1 MSCGVVNLLKS
12 PGMTSS
18 DAVLELRRLFGQKR
32 VGHTGTLDPGAAGV
46 LPICIG
52 KATRLFD
59 YLVDKDKEYV
69 AEITFGAAADT
80 QDSYGR
86 AVEQAQ
92 TDVTAEAL
100 RAALPA
106 FLGEQEQ
113 IAPMYSALSSGGKKL
128 YQLARAGAEVV
139 EKRRTIHIETLE
151 FLKQT
156 GPQSFLL
163 RVECG
168 RGTYVRTL
176 CYDIGRRLNAP
187 AYLSFLLRSRSGNF
201 DLDGAYTLDELRA
214 LKEAG
219 TLQSALIPPDAALP
233 GLPEA
238 RLALDADERR
248 LFANGAAITPRGWED
263 LHQDVPLRVY
273 VADTFQGLA
282 RAGADGIRMIL
293 FLEEDKQNDG

>member
-1 MSCGVVNLLKS
+1 MSCGVVNLLKP

-18 DAVLELRRLFGQKR
+18 DAVLELRRLFGEKR

-52 KATRLFD
+52 RATRLFD
-59 YLVDKDKEYV
+59 YLVDKDKEYI

-92 TDVTAEAL
+92 TDVTAKAL
-100 RAALPA
+100 CAALPA

-139 EKRRTIHIETLE
+139 EKRRIVHIKTLE

-163 RVECG
+163 RAECG

-176 CYDIGRRLNAP
+176 CYDIGRRLSAP
-187 AYLSFLLRSRSGNF
+187 AYLSFLLRSRSGSF
-201 DLDGAYTLDELRA
+201 DLDGAYTLDELRV
-214 LKEAG
+214 LKEARA
-219 TLQSALIPPDAALP
+219 LQSALIPPDAALP
-233 GLPEA
+233 GLPQA
-238 RLALDADERR
+238 CLALDADERR
-248 LFANGAAITPRGWED
+248 LFINGAAIKPRGWED
-263 LHQDVPLRVY
+263 LPQEVPLRAY

-282 RAGADGIRMIL
+282 RAGAEGIRMIL
-293 FLEEDKQNDG
+293 FLEEDNQSDG